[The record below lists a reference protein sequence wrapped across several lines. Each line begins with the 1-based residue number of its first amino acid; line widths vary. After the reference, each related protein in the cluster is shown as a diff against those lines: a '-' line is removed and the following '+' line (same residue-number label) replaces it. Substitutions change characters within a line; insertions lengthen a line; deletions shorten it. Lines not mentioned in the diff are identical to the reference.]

1 MSKVI
6 ADISMSLDG
15 YVTARGVDQEH
26 GLGIGGEAIH
36 AWVLE
41 EPRSPVD
48 EAVLAHSF
56 EKTGAVVMGR
66 RLYDIV
72 DGPNGWNDDI
82 GYGHDQ
88 NQSAAPPCY
97 VVTHEP
103 PAQVRLASRFRF
115 VTEGVA
121 DAIDQARAT
130 AGDKDVVVMG
140 GANVIDQSLAERL
153 VDELRIHLSPL
164 VLGGG
169 TRLFDLAAPTTLVQR
184 EVTES
189 PRATHLTYEV
199 VRDYETAHPG
209 APPQADTSTTESG
222 STSRRSV
229 MPSLFASRAR
239 VATEGS
245 WSPASSRATAGCFS
259 PSWRASAVCVS
270 PCSTRY
276 RMIKIAS

>member
-15 YVTARGVDQEH
+15 YVTAPGVDLKH

-56 EKTGAVVMGR
+56 ERTGAVVMGR

-72 DGPNGWNDDI
+72 DGPHGWNDDV

-88 NQSAAPPCY
+88 NQSVAPPCF
-97 VVTHEP
+97 VVTHQP
-103 PAQVRLASRFRF
+103 PTQVRLASRFRF

-121 DAIDQARAT
+121 AAIDQARAA
-130 AGDKDVVVMG
+130 AGDKDVFVMG
-140 GANVIDQSLAERL
+140 GANVIDQSLAAGL
-153 VDELRIHLSPL
+153 VDELHIHLSPL

-169 TRLFDLAAPTTLVQR
+169 TRLFEPVGPTTLIQR

-199 VRDYETAHPG
+199 VRDQDA
-209 APPQADTSTTESG
+209 
-222 STSRRSV
+222 
-229 MPSLFASRAR
+229 
-239 VATEGS
+239 
-245 WSPASSRATAGCFS
+245 
-259 PSWRASAVCVS
+259 
-270 PCSTRY
+270 
-276 RMIKIAS
+276 

>member
-41 EPRSPVD
+41 EPRSSVD
-48 EAVLAHSF
+48 EAVLAHGF
-56 EKTGAVVMGR
+56 ARTGAVVMGW

-72 DGPNGWNDDI
+72 DGPNGWNDDV

-115 VTEGVA
+115 VTGGVA
-121 DAIDQARAT
+121 DAIDQARVT

-140 GANVIDQSLAERL
+140 GANVIDQSLAARL

-164 VLGGG
+164 VLGDG
-169 TRLFDLAAPTTLVQR
+169 TRLFDLVGPTRLVQR

-199 VRDYETAHPG
+199 VRD
-209 APPQADTSTTESG
+209 
-222 STSRRSV
+222 
-229 MPSLFASRAR
+229 
-239 VATEGS
+239 
-245 WSPASSRATAGCFS
+245 
-259 PSWRASAVCVS
+259 
-270 PCSTRY
+270 
-276 RMIKIAS
+276 

>member
-15 YVTARGVDQEH
+15 YVTASGVDQEH

-48 EAVLAHSF
+48 EAVLADSF
-56 EKTGAVVMGR
+56 ERTGAVVLGR

-72 DGPNGWNDDI
+72 DGPHGWNDEV

-103 PAQVRLASRFRF
+103 PAKVRLASRFRF
-115 VTEGVA
+115 VTDGVA
-121 DAIDQARAT
+121 AAIDQARAA

-140 GANVIDQSLAERL
+140 GANVIDQCLAAGL

-169 TRLFDLAAPTTLVQR
+169 TRLFELVDRITLAQR
-184 EVTES
+184 QVTES

-199 VRDYETAHPG
+199 VRDQPGTA
-209 APPQADTSTTESG
+209 
-222 STSRRSV
+222 
-229 MPSLFASRAR
+229 
-239 VATEGS
+239 
-245 WSPASSRATAGCFS
+245 
-259 PSWRASAVCVS
+259 
-270 PCSTRY
+270 
-276 RMIKIAS
+276 

>member
-48 EAVLAHSF
+48 EAALARSF
-56 EKTGAVVMGR
+56 AQTGAVVMGR

-72 DGPNGWNDDI
+72 DGPHGWNEEV

-88 NQSAAPPCY
+88 DQSDPPPCY

-103 PAQVRLASRFRF
+103 PATVRLASRFRF

-121 DAIDQARAT
+121 AAVDQARVA
-130 AGDKDVVVMG
+130 AGDKDVFVMG
-140 GANVIDQSLAERL
+140 GANVIDQCLAAGL

-169 TRLFDLAAPTTLVQR
+169 TRLFEVSGPTSLVQR
-184 EVTES
+184 DVTES
-189 PRATHLTYEV
+189 PRATHLSYEV
-199 VRDYETAHPG
+199 VRE
-209 APPQADTSTTESG
+209 EK
-222 STSRRSV
+222 R
-229 MPSLFASRAR
+229 
-239 VATEGS
+239 
-245 WSPASSRATAGCFS
+245 
-259 PSWRASAVCVS
+259 
-270 PCSTRY
+270 
-276 RMIKIAS
+276 

>member
-15 YVTARGVDQEH
+15 YVTARGADQEH

-48 EAVLAHSF
+48 EAVLASSF
-56 EKTGAVVMGR
+56 EETGAVVMGR

-72 DGPNGWNDDI
+72 DGPNGWNDEV

-103 PAQVRLASRFRF
+103 PARVRLASRFRF
-115 VTEGVA
+115 VTDGVA
-121 DAIDQARAT
+121 AAVDQARA
-130 AGDKDVVVMG
+130 AARNQDVFVMG
-140 GANVIDQSLAERL
+140 GANVIDQCLAAGL

-164 VLGGG
+164 LLGGG
-169 TRLFDLAAPTTLVQR
+169 TRLFDLAGPMTLIQR
-184 EVTES
+184 QVTES

-199 VRDYETAHPG
+199 TG
-209 APPQADTSTTESG
+209 
-222 STSRRSV
+222 
-229 MPSLFASRAR
+229 
-239 VATEGS
+239 
-245 WSPASSRATAGCFS
+245 
-259 PSWRASAVCVS
+259 
-270 PCSTRY
+270 
-276 RMIKIAS
+276 